1 MADVADTIPPAM
13 DQKGNTVIWWVPT
26 IADLAAPKAATELG
40 AATAYRVTH
49 SFTTAGWTLT
59 GSQATTLDERL
70 TLTTPLESLDTLTQ
84 TFGSGVVY
92 VDSSAAGS
100 AAVVLKPTAPATTK
114 AGYFVERRNVSNG
127 VVAAAAQVVRSVPV
141 VLGPQ
146 IRGPIDGTG
155 KFTYTQQAAISGPIV
170 EGVLAA

>member
-1 MADVADTIPPAM
+1 MADSADTVPPAI

-26 IADLAAPKAATELG
+26 IADLAAPKASTELG
-40 AATAYRVTH
+40 AATSFRITH

-59 GSQATTLDERL
+59 GSQATSPDERL
-70 TLTTPLESLDTLTQ
+70 ALESPLESLDTLTN

-92 VDSSAAGS
+92 VDSSAPGS
-100 AAVVLKPTAPATTK
+100 AAVALKPTAPATTK

-127 VVAAAAQVVRSVPV
+127 VLAAAGQAVRSIPV

-146 IRGPIDGTG
+146 IRGPIDGAG
-155 KFTYTQQAAISGPIV
+155 KFTYTQQAAISGRIV